1 MNLLQSGAVQLPG
14 RREGWVGGGGQGKP
28 PERGR
33 AQAEA

>member
-14 RREGWVGGGGQGKP
+14 RREGWVGGKP